1 MIAGSAHAAPV
12 APFQSLSPYNVY
24 VTGNHTASNT
34 TYAGRV
40 GVGGSANY
48 TSVRIGDR
56 FANQSTGLDSLVV
69 ASDLLYQQGVV
80 QGGGIVAGGRT
91 NITGVV
97 VGGGGVRVGSSPIN
111 VTAAAQFLRDAGAT
125 WKSVVANGAV
135 NQMPWGDLVLGGT
148 DRQLNVFSV
157 DAGQLAVTRSLRIH
171 VPGTSTVL
179 INVRGDAATLRSA
192 RFSLNGLDASAV
204 LFNFADATTLTIDG
218 TEVLGSVL
226 APKAD
231 IAFTNGQVRGQIFG
245 MALNGNGR
253 AADQPF
259 TGTLPAVSVIPLPAP
274 VLLASAG
281 LALVAIFRRRAAR

>member
-12 APFQSLSPYNVY
+12 SPFQSLSPYNVY
-24 VTGNHTASNT
+24 VTGNHTASST
-34 TYAGRV
+34 SYAGRV
-40 GVGGSANY
+40 GVGGSASY

-69 ASDLLYQQGVV
+69 ASDLLYEQGQV

-111 VTAAAQFLRDAGAT
+111 VTAAAQFLRDAGAS

-135 NQMPWGDLVLGGT
+135 NQMPWGDLILGGS

-226 APKAD
+226 APKAE

-245 MALNGNGR
+245 MALNGNGS

-259 TGTLPAVSVIPLPAP
+259 AGTLPAVSVIPLPAP

-281 LALVAIFRRRAAR
+281 LALIAIVRRRAAR